1 MCRKG
6 CLLLRLLWPHSTG
19 SLHTARGCAAPL
31 AAEPELWIT
40 DCMLVRVQPLP
51 ALLLKV
57 TCKLAT
63 CISSSQDVAPATT
76 SNAPEYPKQGL
87 GARYNSA
94 LMWPSQLHR
103 NSLLQQIAL
112 TFFHF
117 GSLCFSWFWCL
128 LFSLFFFFF
137 ILCFVGWFWIF
148 PLGSEAG
155 CQEKLLLQ
163 PNLILKTW
171 LIPW

>member
-87 GARYNSA
+87 GAGYNSA
-94 LMWPSQLHR
+94 LTWPSQLHR

-128 LFSLFFFFF
+128 LFSLFFFFLF
-137 ILCFVGWFWIF
+137 SVLLADFGFS
-148 PLGSEAG
+148 LLAL
-155 CQEKLLLQ
+155 KLAVKKSCYYS
-163 PNLILKTW
+163 PISSWKRD
-171 LIPW
+171 

>member
-51 ALLLKV
+51 ALFLKV

-94 LMWPSQLHR
+94 LTWPSQLHR

-128 LFSLFFFFF
+128 LFSLFFFFLF
-137 ILCFVGWFWIF
+137 SVLLADFGFS
-148 PLGSEAG
+148 LLAL
-155 CQEKLLLQ
+155 KLAVKKSCYYS
-163 PNLILKTW
+163 PISSWKRD
-171 LIPW
+171 